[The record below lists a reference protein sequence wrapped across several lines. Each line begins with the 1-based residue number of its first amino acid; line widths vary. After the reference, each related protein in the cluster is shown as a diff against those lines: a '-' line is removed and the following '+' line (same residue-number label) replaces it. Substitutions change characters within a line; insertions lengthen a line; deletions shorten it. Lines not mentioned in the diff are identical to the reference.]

1 MYSRPM
7 AKAIKMLKR
16 KCNKLSLFRKKIT
29 DDDVEILSKL
39 IKDGNLTK
47 IDLSDNNITE
57 LGTGYLMQAL
67 LPVQPVANS
76 FESEKIPVSNL
87 EILDLSQNLLG
98 HRGAELVSDLI
109 RKGKLENVNLGYN
122 NIRSRGAISVANA
135 LTWNPPVETLNLENN
150 SICAYGAKALAKSL
164 MGNKKLQSLNL
175 EANVFGD
182 VGTRLFSEALL
193 ENKTLCELN
202 LKSAL
207 ITDLGAGYLA
217 NMLKYNTNLLKL
229 DLGGNEIS
237 DAGGKLILDALER
250 NQTIMSLSLK
260 DCAVTKDIQDQ
271 IKTLLERNKKKLE
284 NSKEIINT
292 ARKLAMLNLP
302 NEILC
307 MVLEQYSHMWT
318 AQERN
323 LLHSI
328 LLDPK
333 SLGYIPGGFHKTK
346 FGVQQIVDNC
356 KRVRKV
362 HPHFK

>member
-76 FESEKIPVSNL
+76 FESEKIPISKL

-98 HRGAELVSDLI
+98 HRGAELVSDLA
-109 RKGKLENVNLGYN
+109 RKGNLVTVNLGYN
-122 NIRSRGAISVANA
+122 NIRSRGAISIANA
-135 LTWNPPVETLNLENN
+135 LTWNPPVEQLNLENN
-150 SICAYGAKALAKSL
+150 SICTYGAKALAKSL
-164 MGNKKLQSLNL
+164 IGNKKLQSLNL
-175 EANVFGD
+175 EANIFGD
-182 VGTRLFSEALL
+182 VGTRLFSEALM
-193 ENKTLCELN
+193 ENKILCELN
-202 LKSAL
+202 LKTAL
-207 ITDLGAGYLA
+207 ITDVGASYIA
-217 NMLKYNTNLLKL
+217 NMLKYNTTLLKL

-237 DAGGKLILDALER
+237 DAGAKLILAALEK
-250 NQTIMSLSLK
+250 NQTIMNLSLK
-260 DCAVTKDIQDQ
+260 DCGISKRLEDE
-271 IKTLLERNKKKLE
+271 IKLLLARNRKKLE
-284 NSKEIINT
+284 NSKQIINT
-292 ARKLAMLNLP
+292 VRSLAILNLP
-302 NEILC
+302 NEILW

-318 AQERN
+318 AKERN
-323 LLHSI
+323 LMHSI

-333 SLGYIPGGFHKTK
+333 SLGFIPGGFHKTK

-356 KRVRKV
+356 MRVRKI